1 MSPERSGAGVDER
14 PRLIRPLVDFLH
26 TEAAGGVALVA
37 AAIAALAWAN
47 SPWDASYDDLW
58 TTHLAVSLGD
68 WELDLDLREWINDG
82 LMVFFFLVVGLEIK
96 RELVEGELRDRR
108 RAMLP
113 VCAALGGMIAP
124 AAIYMAFNAGG
135 VGSKGWGIP
144 MATDIAMAV
153 GVLSL
158 MGSWVSPSLKLFLL
172 ALAIVDD
179 IGAIVVIAVFYTDDT
194 DAAALLA
201 AIGLVLAVAVMR
213 HTGVSSIAPYAVVGA
228 ALWLALHES
237 GVHATLVGIVLGLM
251 TPTQPI
257 RRPEL
262 IDAAELADVSSYE
275 AARQTATAARE
286 AVSVVE
292 WLEHQLHPWT
302 SFVVLPLFALANA
315 GIPLSPDTVTDA
327 LTSPVAGG
335 IVLGLVVGKVVGIT
349 GFTWLA
355 VRLRIARVPDNATW
369 SGVVAVSALAG
380 IGFTVSIFITGLAFG
395 GAPLEDEAKVGILAA
410 SVLAAAIGSALLVTL
425 SRRDASQVM
434 GPPTPGR
441 GHRFPDPDP
450 MTTTSTAPRR
460 HP

>member
-37 AAIAALAWAN
+37 AAVAALAWAN

-153 GVLSL
+153 GVVSL
-158 MGSWVSPSLKLFLL
+158 MGSRVSPSLKLFLL
-172 ALAIVDD
+172 ALAIADD
-179 IGAIVVIAVFYTDDT
+179 IGAIVVIAVFYTKDIGGG
-194 DAAALLA
+194 ALLA
-201 AIGLVLAVAVMR
+201 AAGLVVVVAMMR
-213 HTGVSSIAPYAVVGA
+213 RGGITSIAPYAVVGA

-237 GVHATLVGIVLGLM
+237 GVHATLAGVVLGLM

-275 AARQTATAARE
+275 SARQTVTAARE
-286 AVSVVE
+286 SISVVE

-302 SFVVLPLFALANA
+302 SFVIVPLFVLANA
-315 GIPLSPDTVTDA
+315 GVPLSGAAVSDA
-327 LTSPVAGG
+327 LTSSVAGG
-335 IVLGLVVGKVVGIT
+335 IVVGLVVGKFVGIA

-355 VRLRIARVPDNATW
+355 SRLRLARLPEDATW
-369 SGVVAVSALAG
+369 SGILGVSALAG
-380 IGFTVSIFITGLAFG
+380 IGFTVSIFITDLAFAG
-395 GAPLEDEAKVGILAA
+395 TSLDDQAKIAILAA